1 MLTTHAL
8 QGPQDFVL
16 PNPYSLTNY
25 DPCYSYDA
33 AVQAGASSATLATLK
48 QQCRT
53 TSYAHVVT
61 HENLIAEQNK
71 TTFLGG
77 EQGPEP
83 ILPDGTS
90 VVQTIKNALD
100 PGAQQ
105 AIDEAAASRAT
116 MIKIGVGVGIAALV
130 VAAAYYGMKRE
141 PGSYRSHR
149 GVKRGE
155 RFCKK
160 GVRYEVKSGGRVA
173 RVGNC

>member
-71 TTFLGG
+71 TTFLGIS
-77 EQGPEP
+77 PES
-83 ILPDGTS
+83 IPDYVS
-90 VVQTIKNALD
+90 EKNPSD
-100 PGAQQ
+100 PAAQQ
-105 AIDEAAASRAT
+105 AIDDAAASRAT

-155 RFCKK
+155 RFCKN
-160 GVRYEVKSGGRVA
+160 GVRYQVKSGGRVA